1 MNCTSAHW
9 TVTAS
14 EEVLQNTST
23 PVDTRGYRD
32 IFLQEYPQPE
42 VLTIKIGQGLRD
54 VKGATNMGW
63 TTLGQSSQTHYTHDL
78 CLALSGLS

>member
-9 TVTAS
+9 TDTAS

-32 IFLQEYPQPE
+32 MFRQEYPPPGVQIAQLIDTPSHP
-42 VLTIKIGQGLRD
+42 
-54 VKGATNMGW
+54 AP
-63 TTLGQSSQTHYTHDL
+63 
-78 CLALSGLS
+78 

>member
-1 MNCTSAHW
+1 MNLDTIPKERKQNELNLCSLDGA
-9 TVTAS
+9 VS

-32 IFLQEYPQPE
+32 IFHQEYPQPE

-54 VKGATNMGW
+54 VKGATNMHRANDYYSNAGF
-63 TTLGQSSQTHYTHDL
+63 
-78 CLALSGLS
+78 

>member
-1 MNCTSAHW
+1 MNCPSAHW

-23 PVDTRGYRD
+23 PIDTRGYRD

-54 VKGATNMGW
+54 VKGATNMHRANDYYSNAGFW
-63 TTLGQSSQTHYTHDL
+63 SNESRRTSHNG
-78 CLALSGLS
+78 

>member
-14 EEVLQNTST
+14 EEGLQNTST

-32 IFLQEYPQPE
+32 IFHQEYPQPE

-54 VKGATNMGW
+54 VKGATNMHRANDYYSNAGF
-63 TTLGQSSQTHYTHDL
+63 
-78 CLALSGLS
+78 